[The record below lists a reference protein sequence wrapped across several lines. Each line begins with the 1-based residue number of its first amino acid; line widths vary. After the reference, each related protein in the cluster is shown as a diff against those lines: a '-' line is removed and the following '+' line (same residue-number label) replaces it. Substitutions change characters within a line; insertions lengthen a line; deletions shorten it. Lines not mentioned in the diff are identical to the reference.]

1 MFDIAFS
8 ELVVIG
14 VVALVVIGPERLPR
28 VARTAGH
35 LLGRMQRFTRDVKSS
50 IDREM
55 QLDELRTLK
64 SQVTGEMQSLQSSL
78 HDGMHSLQ
86 TELDQSLHS
95 GGNEAPSAPPLAAYL
110 QNPPQEIERTEV
122 PQVKTDD

>member
-55 QLDELRTLK
+55 QLDELRTLNLISPCIVGVTKPHLHHRWRHTSKTHHRK
-64 SQVTGEMQSLQSSL
+64 S
-78 HDGMHSLQ
+78 
-86 TELDQSLHS
+86 
-95 GGNEAPSAPPLAAYL
+95 SAQKFL
-110 QNPPQEIERTEV
+110 R
-122 PQVKTDD
+122 